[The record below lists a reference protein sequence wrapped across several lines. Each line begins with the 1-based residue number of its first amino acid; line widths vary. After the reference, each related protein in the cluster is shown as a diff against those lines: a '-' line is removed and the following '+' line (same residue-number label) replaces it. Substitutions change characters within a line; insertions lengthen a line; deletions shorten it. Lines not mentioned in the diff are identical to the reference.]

1 VSSPA
6 FSPRRLDVIADAAGD
21 ASALVLL
28 GGTSE
33 AARDGSAAALGR
45 LGACE
50 VRFFATLFCRIRFA
64 LTLTRASL
72 LCPVP
77 WQLLVVALKA
87 AVASLPPRQHPTL
100 TSTDGGG
107 DSAPSPSPSPSP
119 SRRPR
124 VPAPSERLVQLICT
138 AIYFLASLEPTRTN
152 AGRFLASPLAVKAL
166 LQDVVGHAGVTD
178 NAKTYAVAA
187 RGVLVVEA
195 GVAP

>member
-87 AVASLPPRQHPTL
+87 AVALLPPRQHPTL
-100 TSTDGGG
+100 TPTDGGG
-107 DSAPSPSPSPSP
+107 DSAPSSSP

-124 VPAPSERLVQLICT
+124 VPAPSERLVQLVCT
-138 AIYFLASLEPTRTN
+138 AIYFLASLDPSRAN

-178 NAKTYAVAA
+178 TAKTYAVAA

>member
-1 VSSPA
+1 M
-6 FSPRRLDVIADAAGD
+6 R
-21 ASALVLL
+21 
-28 GGTSE
+28 E
-33 AARDGSAAALGR
+33 GSAAALGR

-50 VRFFATLFCRIRFA
+50 VPFFATLYCRIRFA

-87 AVASLPPRQHPTL
+87 AVALLPPRQHPTL

-107 DSAPSPSPSPSP
+107 DSAPSPSPSPS
-119 SRRPR
+119 RRPR
-124 VPAPSERLVQLICT
+124 VPAPPERLVQLICT
-138 AIYFLASLEPTRTN
+138 AIYFLTSLDPSRAN

>member
-1 VSSPA
+1 VSSPV
-6 FSPRRLDVIADAAGD
+6 FSPRRLDIIADAAGD
-21 ASALVLL
+21 ASALVAL

-33 AARDGSAAALGR
+33 AVREGSAAALGR

-64 LTLTRASL
+64 LTLTRASPP
-72 LCPVP
+72 CPVP
-77 WQLLVVALKA
+77 WQMLVVALKA
-87 AVASLPPRQHPTL
+87 AVALLPLRQHPTL
-100 TSTDGGG
+100 TPTDGGG
-107 DSAPSPSPSPSP
+107 DSAPSSSPSP

-124 VPAPSERLVQLICT
+124 VPAPSERLVQLVCT
-138 AIYFLASLEPTRTN
+138 AIYFLTSLEPSRTN

-166 LQDVVGHAGVTD
+166 LQDVVGHPGVTD

-187 RGVLVVEA
+187 RDVLVVEA